1 MNIFMEEKDEPLLD
15 FGNTEIAFSHKSD
28 RDLKRTYLLFK
39 FMNNPRLVSLGT
51 FLGRLAA
58 KVPFH
63 LFDPIIR
70 ETIFKQFCGG
80 RNLFECQK
88 VIDKL
93 YHKNT
98 MSILDYGVESRE
110 TDEDFQKTLDENLRA
125 LEFAYSN
132 PDVPVISTKLTGYVP
147 LSVLEKKQS
156 GATLNTYENLAI
168 ERFEERFVILC
179 KKAAELGVSIFIDAE
194 ESWIQDPIDEL
205 VNKYMPVYN
214 KEKAILYNT
223 YQMYRK
229 GSLDY
234 LKSNFDKARSE
245 NYILGAKVVRGAYM
259 EKERN
264 RAKEKNYEDPIMP
277 DKKATDDQY
286 DDAIRFCIEFPDQ
299 ISLCNSSH
307 NWKSNLLQTEL
318 MKARNIPKDHPNMNF
333 CQLLGMSDN
342 LTFNLAAHGYIV
354 AKYVPYGPIK
364 DVVPYLIRRA
374 EENTSITG
382 DMSRELKLLDNE
394 MKRRGLK

>member
-1 MNIFMEEKDEPLLD
+1 MEETDEPYLD

-28 RDLKRTYLLFK
+28 RELKKTYLLFK
-39 FMNNPRLVSLGT
+39 FMNNPKLVTIGS
-51 FLGRLAA
+51 FLGALAS

-63 LFDPIIR
+63 LMDPIIR
-70 ETIFKQFCGG
+70 ETVFNQFCGG
-80 RNLFECQK
+80 TSLFECQK

-93 YHKNT
+93 YHKKT
-98 MSILDYGVESRE
+98 MTILDYGVEARNS
-110 TDEDFQKTLDENLRA
+110 DEDFQKTLDENLRA

-132 PDVPVISTKLTGYVP
+132 PDVPVISTKLTGYAP
-147 LSVLEKKQS
+147 MSVLEKKQAGDS
-156 GATLNTYENLAI
+156 LSTFDQIAL
-168 ERFEERFVILC
+168 ERFEERFVELC
-179 KKAAELGVSIFIDAE
+179 EKAAELGVSIFIDAE

-229 GSLDY
+229 GC
-234 LKSNFDKARSE
+234 LKYMQEQFEKARAG
-245 NYILGAKVVRGAYM
+245 NYIFGTKVVRGAYM
-259 EKERN
+259 EKERA
-264 RAKEKNYEDPIMP
+264 RAKEKSYEDPILES
-277 DKKATDDQY
+277 KEATDEQY
-286 DDAIRFCIEFPDQ
+286 DQAISFCVQFPEQ
-299 ISLCNSSH
+299 LSLCNSSH

-318 MKARNIPKDHPNMNF
+318 MKKYNIPNDHPNMNF

-374 EENTSITG
+374 QENTSITG
-382 DMSRELKLLDNE
+382 DMSRELKLLDVE